1 VILPL
6 ALLATLVLGSTIAV
20 TTTTLAP
27 LAPSP
32 ILTARPR
39 RQFLRRLLR
48 EPTTIF
54 GLILLLIFLILAL
67 LAPVISPYD
76 PLTPNVQA
84 SLTPPSAAYPLGT
97 DKLGRDLLSRL
108 LYGAQ
113 ISLRSGI
120 LVVLGAGAFG
130 TLVGLLAG
138 YRGGWAD
145 EVLMRVTDIFF
156 AFPFLI
162 LAMAIAAALGPSL
175 RNALI
180 AVAVVSW
187 PVYARLVRGQV
198 LILRE
203 REFIQAAHAIG
214 SPGVRI
220 LLRHLLPNVLAPLL
234 VQASFDMGTT
244 ILSVAGLSFIGFG
257 AQPPT
262 PEWGTMISEGRNYIT
277 TQWWLTGMPAAAILL
292 LVAAFNL
299 LGDGLRDLL
308 DPRLKR

>member
-1 VILPL
+1 M
-6 ALLATLVLGSTIAV
+6 
-20 TTTTLAP
+20 TTTTFAP

-32 ILTARPR
+32 TLPAAPRARW
-39 RQFLRRLLR
+39 LRRLLR
-48 EPTTIF
+48 EPTTVV
-54 GLILLLIFLILAL
+54 GLFLLLCFVALAL
-67 LAPVISPYD
+67 LAPVLSPHN

-84 SLTPPSAAYPLGT
+84 SLTPPSAAYLLGT
-97 DKLGRDLLSRL
+97 DKLGRDILSRM
-108 LYGAQ
+108 LYGAR
-113 ISLRSGI
+113 ISLRSGL
-120 LVVLGAGAFG
+120 LVVLGAGTFG
-130 TLVGLLAG
+130 ALVGLIAG
-138 YRGGWAD
+138 YRRGWAD

-203 REFIQAAHAIG
+203 REFIQAARAIG
-214 SPGVRI
+214 VPGSRI
-220 LLRHLLPNVLAPLL
+220 LWRHLLPNTLAPLL
-234 VQASFDMGTT
+234 VQASFDMGAT

-262 PEWGTMISEGRNYIT
+262 PEWGVMISEGRNYIT
-277 TQWWLTGMPAAAILL
+277 TQWWLTGVPAVAILL

-299 LGDGLRDLL
+299 IGDGLRDLL